1 MRIEN
6 KTHTQPVEKST
17 QSQRAE
23 TPKSPD
29 KDRTEFRAVDSLR
42 HALDAVPEVRAEVVQ
57 RGRELVGDPAYPT
70 SETMRGL
77 ASLLALGLNET
88 E

>member
-17 QSQRAE
+17 KSQRAE
-23 TPKSPD
+23 TPQSPEQ
-29 KDRTEFRAVDSLR
+29 DRTEFRAVDSLR
-42 HALDAVPEVRAEVVQ
+42 QALDAVPEVRADVVQ
-57 RGRELVGDPAYPT
+57 RGRELVGDPAYPP